1 MGMVLTSFIHKFHNG
16 NPCDKIKAYTY
27 MYILLSLGIL
37 FMRIPWPCFLVYYIK
52 QNSNVRDTW
61 EIFQLRYFVENA
73 LSTL

>member
-27 MYILLSLGIL
+27 MYILLFRDHKL
-37 FMRIPWPCFLVYYIK
+37 CTVDDIK

-73 LSTL
+73 LSTC